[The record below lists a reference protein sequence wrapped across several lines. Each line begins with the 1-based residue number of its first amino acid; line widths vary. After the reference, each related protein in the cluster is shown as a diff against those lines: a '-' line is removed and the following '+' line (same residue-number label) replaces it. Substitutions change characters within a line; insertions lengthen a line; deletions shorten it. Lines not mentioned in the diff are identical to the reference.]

1 MDILQKTSHALI
13 PNTNTYQCKKKKT
26 MQVCWCDSQLHIF
39 SEILMDILWNTGL
52 DSLDAEF

>member
-1 MDILQKTSHALI
+1 MDILQKTSHALTHI
-13 PNTNTYQCKKKKT
+13 SAKKKT
-26 MQVCWCDSQLHIF
+26 MQVCWCDSQLHIV